1 MVAFRATFAAV
12 VFVAAS
18 SLTEA
23 QVGDARFL
31 DELDIRDTGQDR
43 DFVLLAPFRD
53 VDPAGTT
60 WVVPTGTV
68 VNGASIPRP
77 LWTLIGGPWDGP
89 YRRPSVVHDY
99 FFEQKKYSS
108 DEVHRVFY
116 DAMVTA
122 NVGRLKAK
130 LMYWAVVRFNRR
142 WVRANID
149 PLECNRLQAGR
160 PGRVNCLPAQA
171 ESNREPLVRE
181 DTVDVDFDKTELDA
195 MEKQLKAAELPIEE
209 LKKRADAAYAT
220 APKNV
225 VQIRY
230 IR

>member
-1 MVAFRATFAAV
+1 MTAVRSTVVMLLVTASATLVAV
-12 VFVAAS
+12 
-18 SLTEA
+18 
-23 QVGDARFL
+23 QDGKARFL
-31 DELDIRDTGQDR
+31 DNLDIRDTGHDR
-43 DFVLLAPFRD
+43 DFVILTPFRYL
-53 VDPAGTT
+53 DPKGTT

-99 FFEQKKYSS
+99 FFAQKKYAS

-122 NVGRLKAK
+122 GVGKVKAK

-160 PGRVNCLPAQA
+160 PGRVNCLPAAA

-181 DTVDVDFDKTELDA
+181 DTVDVDFAQSELDA
-195 MEKQLKAAELPIEE
+195 MANELAAKDLPLDDLKARAEE
-209 LKKRADAAYAT
+209 AYAA

-225 VQIRY
+225 VEVRY